1 MKTFEFKNVVKTYPE
16 FQLGPLNFDL
26 EPGVVLGYIGP
37 NGSGKTTTMH
47 CLVGLVKADS
57 GEMKVF
63 GRQNNPNKPDWK
75 FDIGYVGDIHVFYE
89 NWTAA
94 RNLKFLSQF
103 YPNWSDDLVA
113 KFAKRFELPLNKKAK
128 ELSGGNR
135 VKLSLIS
142 ALAHSPKLLLLDEP
156 TSGLDP
162 VVRTE
167 VLDVLF
173 EVLESGER
181 AIFYSTHI
189 LSDISR
195 LADELAFL
203 HEGKILQRSAKDD
216 LTDAW
221 RKISFRLEK
230 TDLKFDASVSHLK
243 DGKDHQVISADF
255 EKTLK
260 QLRELGAENI
270 QENRMTIDEIA
281 VQILKGVKLNG
292 VNPSGF

>member
-1 MKTFEFKNVVKTYPE
+1 MSKAFAFHQVIKKYPE

-26 EPGVVLGYIGP
+26 EPGLVLGYIGP

-47 CLVGLVKADS
+47 ALVGLIKVDS
-57 GEMKVF
+57 GEMEVLGQK
-63 GRQNNPNKPDWK
+63 NNPNKPEWK
-75 FDIGYVGDIHVFYE
+75 LDIGYVGDIHVFYE

-94 RNLKFLSQF
+94 QNLKFLSQF
-103 YPNWSDDLVA
+103 YPAWSNDMVSQLA
-113 KFAKRFELPLNKKAK
+113 QRFDLPLQKKAK

-135 VKLSLIS
+135 VKLSLIA
-142 ALAHSPKLLLLDEP
+142 ALAHSPRLLLLDEP
-156 TSGLDP
+156 TAGLDP

-167 VLDVLF
+167 VLDALF
-173 EVLESGER
+173 EVLEDGER

-203 HEGKILQRSAKDD
+203 HNGQIILRTAKDD
-216 LTDAW
+216 LTDQW
-221 RKISFRLEK
+221 RKISFRLAK
-230 TDLKFDASVSHLK
+230 SDLKFKAAIT
-243 DGKDHQVISADF
+243 HQQEGNEHQIISTQF
-255 EKTLK
+255 EATLS

-281 VQILKGVKLNG
+281 VQILKGAKNVAH
-292 VNPSGF
+292 S